1 MIYVHVPFCRSFC
14 SYCGFYSELCAGR
27 EEQMDAYAQ
36 ALCREAAARAA
47 EYTQTVRAAG
57 ESIDTLYIGG
67 GTPSVLPLAALKS
80 IVDCLRAEGL
90 CGAEPVEF
98 TLEVNPDD
106 ILHRGMDYLR
116 SLRELGV
123 NRISMGVQ
131 SFDDA
136 RLRLMNRRH
145 GAADA
150 VRAFRMLR
158 EAGFANISIDLIYGM
173 GEICGEPSRP
183 EQWEASLDRTLEL
196 RPEHISAY
204 QLSLEPGSILEKLQ
218 ADGRFRPADDE
229 TCVREWELL
238 CHRLDNAG
246 YVHYEISNFALL
258 GYEAVHNSAYWR
270 HVPYL
275 GLGPAAHSLALE
287 AGGKW
292 KRSWNPSDL
301 GLYLAAW
308 GPGSSPGGGNARQ
321 EREYEILDDEQLRL
335 ESIMLGLRTASGIRP
350 EVLGKEALER
360 GLSCGDLVYAGD
372 RVRIAPERLFVS
384 DSIIASLV

>member
-1 MIYVHVPFCRSFC
+1 
-14 SYCGFYSELCAGR
+14 
-27 EEQMDAYAQ
+27 MDAYAA

-47 EYTQTVRAAG
+47 EHSESVVAAG

-67 GTPSVLPLAALKS
+67 GTPSVLPLSVLRS
-80 IVDCLRAEGL
+80 IVERLRALGL
-90 CGAEPVEF
+90 CSPAPLEF

-106 ILHRGMDYLR
+106 ILHRGEDYLR
-116 SLRELGV
+116 GLRELGV

-145 GAADA
+145 GADDA

-158 EAGFANISIDLIYGM
+158 EAGFGNISIDLIYGT

-183 EQWEASLDRTLEL
+183 GQWEASLDRALEL

-204 QLSLEPGSILEKLQ
+204 QLSLEPDSILEKLY

-229 TCVREWELL
+229 VCVREWELL
-238 CHRLDNAG
+238 CRRLDEAG
-246 YVHYEISNFALL
+246 YMHYEISNFALP

-270 HVPYL
+270 HNPYL
-275 GLGPAAHSLALE
+275 GLGPAAHSLSM
-287 AGGKW
+287 GRDGVW
-292 KRSWNPSDL
+292 KRSWNPADL
-301 GLYLAAW
+301 QAYIDNW
-308 GPGSSPGGGNARQ
+308 GPDACPKAAECELLS
-321 EREYEILDDEQLRL
+321 EEQLRM
-335 ESIMLGLRTASGIRP
+335 ESIMLGLRTSRGVEAAL
-350 EVLGKEALER
+350 LGREALER
-360 GLSCGDLVYAGD
+360 GLAEGNLICEGG
-372 RVRIAPERLFVS
+372 RVRIAPSRLFVS